1 MPGKHLELLFGD
13 ITAFQDES
21 TRGAILVPV
30 NNSDRARLAAANAID
45 IASRFRAPLRL
56 ERFLTSDTSEEGTKA
71 ALRFLRDNVGLEKT
85 KPQAAVA
92 IGVRCIADYWD
103 DDEQG
108 VARSIIEA
116 AAETKAGLI
125 VLGVHSRR
133 KLFSRTMTQ
142 KLLLDV
148 ATPVLLTTTR
158 RDRPW
163 RRAVIATDFSET
175 SERIAGVAALW
186 APDAE
191 FHLVHA
197 VDADLEG
204 KISDADIQDRMAKC
218 QSALA
223 MAAKGPVLRAN
234 EGRDNPEL
242 TVSHHIVT
250 GPTAESLRRKVEEL
264 KADLLVLGTGGHT
277 EGGKTALGGVAAALT
292 DQPPCDLL
300 VISGRCGPKR

>member
-1 MPGKHLELLFGD
+1 MPGKQLELLFGD

-30 NNSDRARLAAANAID
+30 NNSDRARLAASNAID
-45 IASRFRAPLRL
+45 LASRLRAPLRL
-56 ERFLTSDTSEEGTKA
+56 ETFLTSDISEEGTKA

-116 AAETKAGLI
+116 AAETNAGLI

-148 ATPVLLTTTR
+148 DTPVLITTTR

-175 SERIAGVAALW
+175 SERIAGFAALW

-191 FHLVHA
+191 CRGERPPSCSHCRA
-197 VDADLEG
+197 TRSQ
-204 KISDADIQDRMAKC
+204 SDRSR
-218 QSALA
+218 QS
-223 MAAKGPVLRAN
+223 
-234 EGRDNPEL
+234 
-242 TVSHHIVT
+242 TFY
-250 GPTAESLRRKVEEL
+250 
-264 KADLLVLGTGGHT
+264 
-277 EGGKTALGGVAAALT
+277 
-292 DQPPCDLL
+292 
-300 VISGRCGPKR
+300 